1 MESWPARSRGI
12 ASGVLQ
18 GSWAVGYLMAAA
30 VSAVVL
36 PLWGWRALFVC
47 AALPALLVIP
57 IRLGIVESREWAAG
71 RTREKRRRARPALDP
86 RSLGKLAWATGAMG
100 LGFGA
105 YYGLTALYPTVLRTE
120 LGADART
127 VAWLVALFNVGMLA
141 GSVACGVL
149 AARRGVAV
157 AIVLPALLSV
167 VAIPLYVGAV
177 PGLLAVGAFAGGAL
191 GAGFCGVVPMFLTG
205 MFPAEVRARYVGI
218 VYHAGAA
225 LAALVPTATAA
236 LATYAHT
243 SLAASLAVVA
253 GGCEVALAVVVLA
266 GRRHAHAATPSA
278 ADLAVL
284 EAA

>member
-1 MESWPARSRGI
+1 
-12 ASGVLQ
+12 
-18 GSWAVGYLMAAA
+18 
-30 VSAVVL
+30 
-36 PLWGWRALFVC
+36 
-47 AALPALLVIP
+47 
-57 IRLGIVESREWAAG
+57 
-71 RTREKRRRARPALDP
+71 
-86 RSLGKLAWATGAMG
+86 MG

-120 LGADART
+120 LGADAGR

-141 GSVACGVL
+141 GSVACGWL
-149 AARRGVAV
+149 AARRGVAL

-236 LATYAHT
+236 LGAWAH
-243 SLAASLAVVA
+243 LSLAVSLALVA
-253 GGCEVALAVVVLA
+253 GGCELALALVVLA
-266 GRRHAHAATPSA
+266 GRRHSHAAAATP
-278 ADLAVL
+278 DLAVL